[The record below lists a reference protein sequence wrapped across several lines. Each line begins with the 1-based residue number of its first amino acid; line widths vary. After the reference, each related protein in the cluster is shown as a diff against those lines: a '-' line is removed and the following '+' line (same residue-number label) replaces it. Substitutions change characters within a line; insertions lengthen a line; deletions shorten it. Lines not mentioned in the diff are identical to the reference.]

1 MILDT
6 FIKSGVLTLAGM
18 FVVFAFM
25 LCMMMLVSGLI
36 RLSER
41 IFPDAKET
49 EPERSENTKGADT
62 DRDAIVAAI
71 AAGLRS
77 RK

>member
-6 FIKSGVLTLAGM
+6 FMKSGVLTLAGM

-41 IFPDAKET
+41 FFPDAKEAEPGRT
-49 EPERSENTKGADT
+49 ENAKSADV

-71 AAGLRS
+71 AAGMRS